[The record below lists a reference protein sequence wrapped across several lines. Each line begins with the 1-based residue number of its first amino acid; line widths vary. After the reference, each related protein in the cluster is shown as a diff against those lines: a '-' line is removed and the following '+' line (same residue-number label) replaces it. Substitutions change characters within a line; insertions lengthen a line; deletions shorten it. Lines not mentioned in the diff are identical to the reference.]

1 MACHWA
7 LFASRCRPVTA
18 ADPGWPDTVYIIDLV
33 AAGMQ
38 QGSSSDTTSSS
49 SSDGSSQGS
58 SEAAAASAASDLVA
72 GLAAVF
78 EDPGC
83 TLIVQDASQ
92 VRFLPCCIPRL
103 LCWAGYQSSVL
114 SSARWGAGCRPGV
127 CWSFC
132 VIGCS

>member
-1 MACHWA
+1 M
-7 LFASRCRPVTA
+7 LFCAVGCPVTA

-38 QGSSSDTTSSS
+38 QRSSSDASS
-49 SSDGSSQGS
+49 SSDGDSQGS
-58 SEAAAASAASDLVA
+58 SQAAEAAASSAASELVA

-92 VRFLPCCIPRL
+92 VRFMLCCMIS
-103 LCWAGYQSSVL
+103 CCCVL
-114 SSARWGAGCRPGV
+114 S
-127 CWSFC
+127 
-132 VIGCS
+132 

>member
-1 MACHWA
+1 VGHLVVYAA
-7 LFASRCRPVTA
+7 LAFARSAA

-38 QGSSSDTTSSS
+38 QHTSSDTSSDTSSS
-49 SSDGSSQGS
+49 SSGGSSQAA
-58 SEAAAASAASDLVA
+58 EAAAASAAADLVA

-92 VRFLPCCIPRL
+92 VR
-103 LCWAGYQSSVL
+103 A
-114 SSARWGAGCRPGV
+114 
-127 CWSFC
+127 
-132 VIGCS
+132 